1 MNWSKVFKP
10 AIYGLLVLMGI
21 LSITTPFFSHK
32 DAYFVGEDYYINMV
46 DSVDAQYG
54 PYIKDLV
61 QAERNKKAISEKK
74 QYRETIKAIADSL
87 SVLQTKADLSKDS
100 TKKANIAQAINAFEM
115 DKMTKEEAISGKYDI
130 SKLSPEDLAKKVAT
144 IKDTLTLEK
153 YVVIVANQLRN
164 PNNLTTIPSA
174 TIDQIN
180 VQKVNKQSSAGFIL
194 VGFVLIAIVIFL
206 VLMEKNTIPLHK
218 PAIKLV
224 GMVVFFGAAVIIGS
238 AAFGSLTDDIKFKE
252 VSEARELEAREKLMQ
267 IKDLQVEFLSTNNRY
282 CSAWDSLV
290 NYAKHDSSQIIRY
303 LVDKNDTAAVNNA
316 LRSGLPLKDT
326 TYVPVDIK
334 VYGQGHSVN
343 LDSLPFVPYTAK
355 QFELKINQFE
365 RNGRPVNVIE
375 VKTKKKTYLDMLDIY
390 PENFDEDLVIK
401 FGSLAEPTTEG
412 NW

>member
-10 AIYGLLVLMGI
+10 AIYGLIVLIGI
-21 LSITTPFFSHK
+21 LSITAPFFSYK
-32 DAYFVGEDYYINMV
+32 EAYFVQEDYYINMV
-46 DSVDAQYG
+46 DSVDVQYG

-61 QAERNKKAISEKK
+61 QAERNKKAIAEKK
-74 QYRETIKAIADSL
+74 QYRSTIKEIADSL
-87 SVLQTKADLSKDS
+87 SVLQTKADISKDS
-100 TKKANIAQAINAFEM
+100 TQKATVAQAINAFEM
-115 DKMTKEEAISGKYDI
+115 AKMSKEEAIDSKYDI
-130 SKLSPEDLAKKVAT
+130 ANLSEEELATKIAA

-153 YVVIVANQLRN
+153 YVVVVANQLRN
-164 PNNLTTIPSA
+164 PNNLKTIPSV

-180 VQKVNKQSSAGFIL
+180 KQKVNKQNKAGFITFGL
-194 VGFVLIAIVIFL
+194 VLILI
-206 VLMEKNTIPLHK
+206 
-218 PAIKLV
+218 
-224 GMVVFFGAAVIIGS
+224 VVFVYLMDTGLITLSNTYTRWGLRIFIFIIAARLFWVAMASLANDII
-238 AAFGSLTDDIKFKE
+238 FKE
-252 VSEARELEAREKLMQ
+252 VYEARETEVQEKLMK
-267 IKDLQVEFLSTNNRY
+267 IKDLQVEFLSANGRY

-290 NYAKHDSSQIIRY
+290 NYAKNDSSQIIRY

-316 LRSGLPLKDT
+316 LRAGKPIKDT

-334 VYGQGHSVN
+334 VYGQGNNVN

-355 QFELKINQFE
+355 TFDLKINQFE

-375 VKTKKKTYLDMLDIY
+375 VKTKKKTYVDMLDIY